1 MTLAE
6 ALEYAKAHQP
16 AIIAAR
22 ARVVAAQAD
31 AQISRAQ
38 WLPSAALGAQLL
50 AGTSNNTTTSYV
62 AMYGIDVPRIGG
74 TSVTASG
81 KLTPYASTLAGV
93 GLHQEVFDFGRIAAQ
108 SAALDSLVSVEQRSG
123 EAESFNIAY
132 GVEEAFFAVRAARA
146 VVQASEQAYARTL
159 VHRDMASAKVT
170 AGLRPTIEL
179 TRAAADLARFDV
191 GKIRA
196 RGGLMAAQSAFAAA
210 VGVPELQLD
219 AAGEAPPVSDL
230 PSIADVVARAGR
242 QNPLL
247 LQSMAQL
254 DAQQALTRSVGAL
267 LLPNFALTASL
278 TGREGGASPASG
290 GPASHDGLVP
300 DVPNWDVG
308 LVLRW
313 PLYDPIVLA
322 RRDSSAAREQV
333 AKAEVDVVKQNQTAA
348 VEQAYVQITVSE
360 AALSALIKSV
370 EAARANYEQADARFK
385 GGLGTIVELTDAEAV
400 RVDAEIELALGHFT
414 LAQARAA
421 LARLVA
427 EEL

>member
-1 MTLAE
+1 
-6 ALEYAKAHQP
+6 
-16 AIIAAR
+16 
-22 ARVVAAQAD
+22 
-31 AQISRAQ
+31 
-38 WLPSAALGAQLL
+38 
-50 AGTSNNTTTSYV
+50 
-62 AMYGIDVPRIGG
+62 
-74 TSVTASG
+74 
-81 KLTPYASTLAGV
+81 
-93 GLHQEVFDFGRIAAQ
+93 
-108 SAALDSLVSVEQRSG
+108 
-123 EAESFNIAY
+123 
-132 GVEEAFFAVRAARA
+132 
-146 VVQASEQAYARTL
+146 
-159 VHRDMASAKVT
+159 
-170 AGLRPTIEL
+170 
-179 TRAAADLARFDV
+179 
-191 GKIRA
+191 
-196 RGGLMAAQSAFAAA
+196 
-210 VGVPELQLD
+210 
-219 AAGEAPPVSDL
+219 
-230 PSIADVVARAGR
+230 
-242 QNPLL
+242 
-247 LQSMAQL
+247 
-254 DAQQALTRSVGAL
+254 
-267 LLPNFALTASL
+267 
-278 TGREGGASPASG
+278 
-290 GPASHDGLVP
+290 VP